1 MKQDNRSV
9 HIIGLMSGTSHD
21 GVDAALVE
29 ISTEGFSDE
38 IHMSLQGTKEHENVI
53 PAQAGIQNAGKGL
66 DSHLRGNDGHLEASS
81 SKTRIRLLHHL
92 HLPYRKPLR
101 DEIRQAFN
109 GNTELIC
116 RLNFKLGEVF
126 AGAVLSLL
134 KAAGFRPEDI
144 DAIASHGQTIYHIP
158 PVSPPPFS
166 KGGKGGLRAPG
177 STLQIG
183 EAAVIAER
191 TGILTVSDFRTADM
205 AAGGQGAP
213 LVPLADYLLFRKPG
227 QVRAILN
234 IGGIANVTILQEK
247 MEDTIAFDIGPGNSL
262 IDEAMSL
269 YTKGKRSYDRNGS
282 FARSGRPVK
291 RLLDKLLSHPYFRKI
306 PPKST
311 GRETFGADMIKK
323 GTDLFSGAVPENK
336 SVPSSHAHD
345 IVATFTH
352 LTAITIHNA
361 LLKFKPDEIILT
373 GGGVNNKFLVE
384 LIHGMFKSNGVTIN
398 EISIYGIPPQAK
410 EAVSFAILGY
420 QTLNHRPG
428 NIPSVTGARHHA
440 LLGKITLPP
449 LPSSL

>member
-1 MKQDNRSV
+1 
-9 HIIGLMSGTSHD
+9 MSGTSHD
-21 GVDAALVE
+21 GVDAAIVE
-29 ISTEGFSDE
+29 ISTENRRDKNVPPIDDRRGFLTPSKGFSDE
-38 IHMSLQGTKEHENVI
+38 L
-53 PAQAGIQNAGKGL
+53 
-66 DSHLRGNDGHLEASS
+66 
-81 SKTRIRLLHHL
+81 RIRLLHHL
-92 HLPYRKPLR
+92 HLPYRRHLR
-101 DEIRQAFN
+101 DEIREAFN

-144 DAIASHGQTIYHIP
+144 DAIASHGQTIYHI
-158 PVSPPPFS
+158 SPQGRKS
-166 KGGKGGLRAPG
+166 G

-213 LVPLADYLLFRKPG
+213 LVPLTDYLLFKKPG
-227 QVRAILN
+227 QVRAVLN
-234 IGGIANVTILQEK
+234 IGGIANVTIVREK
-247 MEDTIAFDIGPGNSL
+247 MEDTVAFDIGPGNSL

-269 YTKGKRSYDRNGS
+269 HSKGKRSYDRNGS

-291 RLLDKLLSHPYFRKI
+291 RLLDKLLSHPYFRKG

-311 GRETFGADMIKK
+311 GRETFGVAMVEDIWTNK
-323 GTDLFSGAVPENK
+323 GTDLFSGTVPENK
-336 SVPSSHAHD
+336 SVPLSRARD
-345 IVATFTH
+345 IIATFTY

-361 LLKFKPDEIILT
+361 LIQFKPDEVILT
-373 GGGVNNKFLVE
+373 GGGVKNKFLVE
-384 LIHGMFKSNGVTIN
+384 LIHGMFKNDGVVIN
-398 EISIYGIPPQAK
+398 EITVYGIPPQAK

-428 NIPSVTGARHHA
+428 NIPSVTRARHNVV
-440 LLGKITLPP
+440 LGKITLPP

>member
-1 MKQDNRSV
+1 MKHNVRNIR
-9 HIIGLMSGTSHD
+9 IIGLMSGTSHD

-29 ISTEGFSDE
+29 IT
-38 IHMSLQGTKEHENVI
+38 HNPPT
-53 PAQAGIQNAGKGL
+53 PP
-66 DSHLRGNDGHLEASS
+66 
-81 SKTRIRLLHHL
+81 LLIHHL

-126 AGAVLSLL
+126 AGAALSLL
-134 KAAGFRPEDI
+134 KTSGFRPEDI
-144 DAIASHGQTIYHIP
+144 NAIASHGQTIYHIP
-158 PVSPPPFS
+158 PAPKRMGSTYHISPQGRKS
-166 KGGKGGLRAPG
+166 G

-213 LVPLADYLLFRKPG
+213 LVPLADYLLFKKSG
-227 QVRAILN
+227 LVRAVLN
-234 IGGIANVTILQEK
+234 IGGIANVTIVREK

-262 IDEAMSL
+262 IDEAMKL
-269 YTKGKRSYDRNGS
+269 YSKGKRSYDRNGS

-291 RLLDKLLSHPYFRKI
+291 RVLDKLLSHPYFRKG

-311 GRETFGADMIKK
+311 GRETFGVEMVKEILTKK
-323 GTDLFSGAVPENK
+323 GTDLFSGTVPKNK
-336 SVPSSHAHD
+336 SVPLSRARD
-345 IVATFTH
+345 IAATFTH

-361 LLKFKPDEIILT
+361 LLKFKPDEVILT

-384 LIHGMFKSNGVTIN
+384 LIHSMFKNDGVAIN

-410 EAVSFAILGY
+410 EAMSFAILSY
-420 QTLNHRPG
+420 QTLNHMPA
-428 NIPSVTGARHHA
+428 NIPSVTGARHEA
-440 LLGKITLPP
+440 ILGKITFP
-449 LPSSL
+449 

>member
-1 MKQDNRSV
+1 MKCNARNV
-9 HIIGLMSGTSHD
+9 RIIGLMSGTSHD
-21 GVDAALVE
+21 GVDVALVE
-29 ISTEGFSDE
+29 INEALDQVSCHPELGSGSQNQE
-38 IHMSLQGTKEHENVI
+38 ILKQV
-53 PAQAGIQNAGKGL
+53 QN
-66 DSHLRGNDGHLEASS
+66 DNLRVV
-81 SKTRIRLLHHL
+81 RLLHHL

-109 GNTELIC
+109 GSTELIC

-144 DAIASHGQTIYHIP
+144 DAIASHGQTLYHIP
-158 PVSPPPFS
+158 PASLPPFS
-166 KGGKGGLRAPG
+166 KGGRGGLRAVTKTG

-191 TGILTVSDFRTADM
+191 TGILTISDFRTADM

-227 QVRAILN
+227 QVRAVLN
-234 IGGIANVTILQEK
+234 IGGIANVTIVREK

-262 IDEAMSL
+262 IDEAMKL
-269 YTKGKRSYDRNGS
+269 YSEGKRSYDRNGS
-282 FARSGRPVK
+282 FARSGKPIK
-291 RLLDKLLSHPYFRKI
+291 RLLDKLLSHPYFRKD

-311 GRETFGADMIKK
+311 GRETFGAQMVKK
-323 GTDLFSGAVPENK
+323 GTDLFSGTVPENK
-336 SVPSSHAHD
+336 SVPSPRPHD
-345 IVATFTH
+345 IVATLTY

-361 LLKFKPDEIILT
+361 IIQFKPDEVILT
-373 GGGVNNKFLVE
+373 GGGVHNKFLVE
-384 LIHGMFKSNGVTIN
+384 LIHSMFKNEGVAIN
-398 EISIYGIPPQAK
+398 EISLYGIPPQAK

-428 NIPSVTGARHHA
+428 NIPSVTGARHNVV
-440 LLGKITLPP
+440 LGKVTLPQA
-449 LPSSL
+449 SGN